1 VVFLVSDFL
10 SEGWE
15 RAMQITRQRHELVPV
30 VVGDPLEQALPPV
43 GLLVLEDLESGAL
56 VEIDTSGAA
65 AADYARQ
72 ARAAALGREG
82 ALRRLN
88 VDCVEV
94 RTDRPYVDALIAF
107 FKARAKRMAHG

>member
-1 VVFLVSDFL
+1 VFLVSDFL
-10 SEGWE
+10 SVGWE
-15 RAMQITRQRHELVPV
+15 RAMQITRQRHEVVPI
-30 VVGDPLEQALPPV
+30 VVGDPLEQALPSV
-43 GLLVLEDLESGAL
+43 GLLVLEDLESGEL
-56 VEIDTSGAA
+56 VEIDTSSAA
-65 AADYARQ
+65 GDEYARR
-72 ARAAALGREG
+72 AKRAAAGREL